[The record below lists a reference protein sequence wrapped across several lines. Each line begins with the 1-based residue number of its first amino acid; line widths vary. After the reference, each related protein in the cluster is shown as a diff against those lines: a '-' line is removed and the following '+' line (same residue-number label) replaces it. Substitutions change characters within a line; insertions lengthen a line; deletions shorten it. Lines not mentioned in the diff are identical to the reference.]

1 MKLNDIKSCTPQDFF
16 ITVFSRTCTYMDE
29 IESFLE
35 YLKWERNYSLHTL
48 RSYSTDLA
56 QFSRFVEGAKG
67 TFDSGSADRK
77 MVSEWI
83 ADLSETGISHRSI
96 NRKISSLRAFFGFLL
111 RSGQISV
118 TPMKD
123 IRPLKQ
129 ADRARLPLSEEE
141 LGRLFDGTHFAD
153 DFEGRR
159 DRFMLELLYACG
171 LRRKEL
177 IDLRV
182 TDFMPGQRRL
192 RVIGKRDKQRDLP
205 LLPSVL
211 LAFESYWEKRLELL
225 NKRDT
230 DYLLLTASGRKLNES
245 LVYRRINSY
254 LQKIS
259 TKSKCSPHIIR
270 HSFASH
276 LLKNGADLQT
286 IKELL
291 GHGSLASTQV
301 YAQNDIAELR
311 KVHEKFHP
319 RNQ

>member
-1 MKLNDIKSCTPQDFF
+1 
-16 ITVFSRTCTYMDE
+16 MDE
-29 IESFLE
+29 VESFLE
-35 YLKWERNYSLHTL
+35 YLKWERNYSKHTL

-56 QFSRFVEGAKG
+56 QFSRFTEEKNG
-67 TFDSGSADRK
+67 TPELRSASRE

-83 ADLSETGISHRSI
+83 AELSESGISHRSI
-96 NRKISSLRAFFGFLL
+96 NRKVSALRAFYSFLL
-111 RSGQISV
+111 RSGQIST

-129 ADRARLPLSEEE
+129 VDRARLPLSEEE
-141 LGRLFDGTHFAD
+141 LGKLFDGSHFTD
-153 DFEGRR
+153 DFEGSR
-159 DRFMLELLYACG
+159 DRFMLELLYSCG
-171 LRRKEL
+171 LRRREL

-182 TDFMPGQRRL
+182 SDFMPGQGRL
-192 RVIGKRDKQRDLP
+192 RVIGKRDKQRELP
-205 LLPSVL
+205 LLPAVIS
-211 LAFESYWEKRLELL
+211 AFEGYWEKRLELSD
-225 NKRDT
+225 KRDT
-230 DYLLLTASGRKLNES
+230 DYLLLTSSGRKLNES

-254 LQKIS
+254 LQIIS
-259 TKSKCSPHIIR
+259 TKSKRSPHIIR

-276 LLKNGADLQT
+276 LLRNGADLQT

-291 GHGSLASTQV
+291 GHSSLASTQV